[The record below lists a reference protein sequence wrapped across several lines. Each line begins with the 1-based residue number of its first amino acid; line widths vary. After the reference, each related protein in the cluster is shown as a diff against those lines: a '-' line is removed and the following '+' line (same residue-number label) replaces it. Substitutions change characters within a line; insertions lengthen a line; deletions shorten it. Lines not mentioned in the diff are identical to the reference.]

1 MMRTVTL
8 LLCIVGLFVHYHKS
22 QNRIQTRCDVGL
34 HGRKY
39 DGPTTK
45 SILFICVR
53 THRVTFCEKASL
65 RQLALV
71 LLSGDVALNPGPL
84 KFGFANCRSIRNKGP
99 ILCDEIQTGN
109 FDVFGPTETHIKALD
124 TPSFL
129 NELTPEDFSLV
140 HTNREN
146 VVAVLAF
153 LLNLLLILKP
163 FILLS
168 SPPLKI
174 TLSVSLLMGVAC
186 FLGSFTGPLPHL

>member
-1 MMRTVTL
+1 MMRIVRL
-8 LLCIVGLFVHYHKS
+8 LLCIVGLFVHCHKS
-22 QNRIQTRCDVGL
+22 QKRIQTRCDVGL
-34 HGRKY
+34 HGCKY
-39 DGPTTK
+39 DGPTAK
-45 SILFICVR
+45 SILFIYVR
-53 THRVTFCEKASL
+53 THRVTFCEKVSF

-109 FDVFGPTETHIKALD
+109 FDVFGLTETHIKTLD

-129 NELTPEDFSLV
+129 KELTPEDFSLV

-146 VVAVLAF
+146 KR

-163 FILLS
+163 FIPLS
-168 SPPLKI
+168 SRPMKI
-174 TLSVSLLMGVAC
+174 TLSVSLSMGVAC
-186 FLGSFTGPLPHL
+186 FLGSFIGTLPHL